1 MKNKSEHILVNIL
14 SEITTLSFDE
24 VVAIENSFPIKTFQK
39 KSYLLKEGQIAKD
52 AYFVVN
58 GCIRNYELI
67 EGEEKTWDFY
77 TENQSAANFNSL
89 ANGTKSTVNL
99 VCTEETIV
107 AIINTEKEKELYVK
121 FPRFETFCREGMEQ
135 MMGNQQEKL
144 FKFIK
149 LSPEKRYENILE
161 ERPNLLNRVPQYQL
175 ASYLG
180 IKPETLSRIRKRITK
195 KK

>member
-1 MKNKSEHILVNIL
+1 MNNSKHILVNIL
-14 SEITTLSFDE
+14 SEITALSSDE
-24 VVAIENSFPIKTFQK
+24 IVAIENSFPIKTYPK
-39 KSYLLKEGQIAKD
+39 GTYLLKEGQIAKD
-52 AYFVVN
+52 AYFVIN
-58 GCIRNYELI
+58 GCIRNYELV

-89 ANGTKSTVNL
+89 ANGTKSNVNL
-99 VCTEETIV
+99 VCTEESIIS
-107 AIINTEKEKELYVK
+107 IINTEKEKELYVK

-135 MMGNQQEKL
+135 MMGNQQEEL

-149 LSPEKRYENILE
+149 LSPEKRYENLLN

-180 IKPETLSRIRKRITK
+180 IKPETLSRIRKRITEK
-195 KK
+195 G